1 MLFYWWKFEMAN
13 IFDENTWQIFL
24 VNQDKFM
31 EKRIAVKS
39 GFTQGKIPKKSVISP
54 QNLLFYVK
62 LDIWQRTN
70 S

>member
-1 MLFYWWKFEMAN
+1 MAN

-62 LDIWQRTN
+62 LDI
-70 S
+70 